1 MNDPLQALAGPAHAT
16 PYPSNPDR
24 NHGAT
29 LHRMLSIP
37 SWVIVLVVAVHLL
50 GFVTSLVALLQTR
63 TAQGTLAWLIALN
76 ALPWIALPAWWL
88 FGRRRFA
95 GYVSARRG
103 EDRELSAVAANAA
116 ERARAFHTT
125 VKAGRGD
132 LHALEKLA
140 KMPILGRNAVD
151 LLVDGEETYE
161 NMFQGM
167 ERARK
172 TLLVLFYT
180 VRDDEVGRRMQEILV
195 RKAREG
201 VTVRFLFDG
210 AGSYHLPESWM
221 NTLEE
226 VGART
231 AGFRLTRGVRLR
243 SQLNFRNHRKVV
255 VVDGREG
262 WVGGLNIGEEY
273 LGRDA
278 DIGAWR
284 DTHLHLVG
292 PAALGL
298 QLVFVEDWHWATTEV
313 LELDWTPTEAPDGA
327 DVAAVMVASG
337 PADPVETAS
346 LLIQH
351 VIHAAEQRIWM
362 ATPYLVPDEGVA
374 AALVLARLRGVD
386 VRLLVPERS
395 DIFLAH
401 LAAFSYFEPLL
412 DAEVRIF
419 RYNAGFMHS
428 KTFVIDDAVVGVGT
442 LNLDNRSLRL
452 NFEITAVLVDES
464 AAARMETIF
473 EADFTRSTEF
483 TTDDLER
490 LPLSTR
496 LGSRAARLLAPVL

>member
-1 MNDPLQALAGPAHAT
+1 MVSLPPWLVAL
-16 PYPSNPDR
+16 
-24 NHGAT
+24 
-29 LHRMLSIP
+29 
-37 SWVIVLVVAVHLL
+37 VLVVHLL

-76 ALPWIALPAWWL
+76 ALPWVAIPAWWL
-88 FGRRRFA
+88 FGRRRFE

-103 EDRELSAVAANAA
+103 EDRELSAVAARAA
-116 ERARAFHTT
+116 EQAKAFGVT
-125 VKAGRGD
+125 VSAGRGD
-132 LHALEKLA
+132 LDALEKLA
-140 KMPILGRNAVD
+140 KMPILGSNAVD
-151 LLVDGEETYE
+151 ILVDGEESYE
-161 NMFQGM
+161 SMFQGM

-180 VRDDEVGRRMQEILV
+180 VRDDEVGRRMQEILI
-195 RKAREG
+195 RKASEG
-201 VTVRFLFDG
+201 VLVRFLFDG

-226 VGART
+226 AGVRT
-231 AGFRLTRGVRLR
+231 AGFRLGRGVRLR
-243 SQLNFRNHRKVV
+243 SQLNFRNHRKIV

-273 LGRDA
+273 LGRDP

-313 LELDWTPTEAPDGA
+313 LALDWSPEEAPGGS

-351 VIHAAEQRIWM
+351 VIHAAERRLWM

-374 AALVLARLRGVD
+374 AALVLARLRNVD
-386 VRLLVPERS
+386 VRLLVPMRP

-401 LAAFSYFEPLL
+401 LAAFSYFGPLL

-419 RYNAGFMHS
+419 RYTAGFMHS
-428 KTFVIDDAVVGVGT
+428 KTFVMDDAVVGVGT

-464 AAARMETIF
+464 AATRMREIF
-473 EADFTRSTEF
+473 EADFARSTEL
-483 TTDDLER
+483 TKEGMER

-496 LGSRAARLLAPVL
+496 LGSRAARLMAPVL

>member
-1 MNDPLQALAGPAHAT
+1 MV
-16 PYPSNPDR
+16 
-24 NHGAT
+24 
-29 LHRMLSIP
+29 SIP
-37 SWVIVLVVAVHLL
+37 AWVIALVVVVHVL
-50 GFVTSLVALLQTR
+50 GFVNSLVALLRTR

-76 ALPWIALPAWWL
+76 ALPWVALPAWWV
-88 FGRRRFA
+88 FGRRTFE

-103 EDRELSAVAANAA
+103 EDRELTAVATKAA
-116 ERARAFHTT
+116 ERARAFHAT
-125 VKAGRGD
+125 VDAGRGD

-140 KMPILGRNAVD
+140 KTPILGSNAVD
-151 LLVDGEETYE
+151 ILVDGEETYE
-161 NMFQGM
+161 SMFEGM
-167 ERARK
+167 ERARR

-180 VRDDEVGRRMQEILV
+180 VRDDEIGRRLQEILI
-195 RKAREG
+195 RKASEG
-201 VTVRFLFDG
+201 VMVRFLFDG
-210 AGSYHLPESWM
+210 AGSYHLPESWL

-226 VGART
+226 AGVQT
-231 AGFRLTRGVRLR
+231 AGFRLGRGVRLR
-243 SQLNFRNHRKVV
+243 SQLNFRNHRKIV

-273 LGRDA
+273 LGRDP
-278 DIGAWR
+278 DIGPWR
-284 DTHLHLVG
+284 DTHLHLEG

-298 QLVFVEDWHWATTEV
+298 QLVFVEDWHWATAEV
-313 LELDWTPTEAPDGA
+313 LALDWTPEEAPGGS

-351 VIHAAEQRIWM
+351 VIHAAERRLWM

-386 VRLLVPERS
+386 VRILVPERT
-395 DIFLAH
+395 DIFLIH
-401 LAAFSYFEPLL
+401 LAAFSYFGPLL

-428 KTFVIDDAVVGVGT
+428 KTFVMDDAVVGIGT

-464 AAARMETIF
+464 AAARMEDVF
-473 EADFTRSTEF
+473 EADFERSTEF
-483 TTDDLER
+483 TTDDLEG

>member
-1 MNDPLQALAGPAHAT
+1 MSLPTWAVA
-16 PYPSNPDR
+16 
-24 NHGAT
+24 
-29 LHRMLSIP
+29 
-37 SWVIVLVVAVHLL
+37 LVVVVHLL
-50 GFVTSLVALLQTR
+50 GFVTSLVALLYTR
-63 TAQGTLAWLIALN
+63 TAQGTLAWLISLN
-76 ALPWIALPAWWL
+76 ALPWLALPAWWL
-88 FGRRRFA
+88 FGRRRFE

-103 EDRELSAVAANAA
+103 EDRELSAVAAEAA
-116 ERARAFHTT
+116 ERARAFHAT
-125 VKAGRGD
+125 VHAGPGE
-132 LHALEKLA
+132 LQALEKLA
-140 KMPILGRNAVD
+140 RMPILGSNAVD
-151 LLVDGEETYE
+151 ILVDGEETFE
-161 NMFQGM
+161 SLFRGM

-180 VRDDEVGRRMQEILV
+180 VRDDEVGRRMQEILI

-201 VTVRFLFDG
+201 VMVRFLFDG
-210 AGSYHLPESWM
+210 AGSYHLPEAWM
-221 NTLEE
+221 KTLEE
-226 VGART
+226 AGVRT

-255 VVDGREG
+255 VVDGAEG

-273 LGRDA
+273 LGRDP

-284 DTHLHLVG
+284 DTHLHVVG

-298 QLVFVEDWHWATTEV
+298 QLVFVEDWHWATAEV
-313 LELDWTPTEAPDGA
+313 LALDWTPAAAPAGGE
-327 DVAAVMVASG
+327 VAAVMVPSG

-351 VIHAAEQRIWM
+351 VIHAAERRLWM

-386 VRLLVPERS
+386 VRLLVPQRP
-395 DIFLAH
+395 DILLVH
-401 LAAFSYFEPLL
+401 LAAFSHFGPLL

-428 KTFVIDDAVVGVGT
+428 KTFVMDEAVVGIGT

-452 NFEITAVLVDES
+452 NFEITAVVVDES
-464 AAARMETIF
+464 AATRMEEIF
-473 EADFTRSTEF
+473 EADFARSTEL
-483 TTDDLER
+483 TTDDMER

-496 LGSRAARLLAPVL
+496 LGSRAAQLLAPVL

>member
-1 MNDPLQALAGPAHAT
+1 MSLPTWAVA
-16 PYPSNPDR
+16 
-24 NHGAT
+24 
-29 LHRMLSIP
+29 
-37 SWVIVLVVAVHLL
+37 LVVVVHLL
-50 GFVTSLVALLQTR
+50 GFVTSLVALLYTR
-63 TAQGTLAWLIALN
+63 TAQGTLAWLISLN
-76 ALPWIALPAWWL
+76 ALPWLALPAWWL
-88 FGRRRFA
+88 FGRRRFE

-103 EDRELSAVAANAA
+103 EDRELSAVAAEAA
-116 ERARAFHTT
+116 ERARAFHAT
-125 VKAGRGD
+125 VHAGPGE
-132 LHALEKLA
+132 LQALEKLA
-140 KMPILGRNAVD
+140 RMPILGSNAVD
-151 LLVDGEETYE
+151 ILVDGEETFE
-161 NMFQGM
+161 SLFRGM

-180 VRDDEVGRRMQEILV
+180 VRDDEVGRRMQEILI

-201 VTVRFLFDG
+201 VMVRFLFDG
-210 AGSYHLPESWM
+210 AGSYHLPEAWM
-221 NTLEE
+221 KTLEE
-226 VGART
+226 AGVRT

-255 VVDGREG
+255 VVDGAEG

-273 LGRDA
+273 LGRDP

-284 DTHLHLVG
+284 DTHLHVVG

-298 QLVFVEDWHWATTEV
+298 QLVFVEDWHWATAEV
-313 LELDWTPTEAPDGA
+313 LALDWTPAAAPAGGE
-327 DVAAVMVASG
+327 VAAVMVPSG

-351 VIHAAEQRIWM
+351 VIHTAERRLWM

-386 VRLLVPERS
+386 VRLLVPKRP
-395 DIFLAH
+395 DILLVH
-401 LAAFSYFEPLL
+401 LAAFSHFGPLL

-428 KTFVIDDAVVGVGT
+428 KTFVMDEAVVGIGT

-452 NFEITAVLVDES
+452 NFEITAVVVDES
-464 AAARMETIF
+464 AATRMEEIF
-473 EADFTRSTEF
+473 EADFARSTEL
-483 TTDDLER
+483 TTDDMER

-496 LGSRAARLLAPVL
+496 LGSRAAQLLAPVL

>member
-1 MNDPLQALAGPAHAT
+1 MVNIPA
-16 PYPSNPDR
+16 
-24 NHGAT
+24 
-29 LHRMLSIP
+29 
-37 SWVIVLVVAVHLL
+37 WVIALVVVVHVL
-50 GFVTSLVALLQTR
+50 GFVNSLVALLRTR

-76 ALPWIALPAWWL
+76 ALPWIALPAWWI
-88 FGRRRFA
+88 FGRRRFE

-103 EDRELSAVAANAA
+103 EDRELTAVATIAA
-116 ERARAFHTT
+116 ERARAFQGTMD
-125 VKAGRGD
+125 VGRND
-132 LHALEKLA
+132 LDALEKLA
-140 KMPILGRNAVD
+140 KTPILGSNAVD
-151 LLVDGEETYE
+151 ILVDGEETYE
-161 NMFQGM
+161 SMFQGM

-180 VRDDEVGRRMQEILV
+180 VRDDEVGRRLQEILM
-195 RKAREG
+195 RKASEG
-201 VTVRFLFDG
+201 VMVRFLFDG

-226 VGART
+226 AGVRT
-231 AGFRLTRGVRLR
+231 TGFRLGRGVRLR
-243 SQLNFRNHRKVV
+243 SQLNFRNHRKIV

-273 LGRDA
+273 LGRDP

-298 QLVFVEDWHWATTEV
+298 QLVFVEDWHWATAEV
-313 LELDWTPTEAPDGA
+313 LALAWTPEEAPDGSN
-327 DVAAVMVASG
+327 VAAVMVASG

-351 VIHAAEQRIWM
+351 VIHAAERRLWM

-386 VRLLVPERS
+386 VRLLVPERT
-395 DIFLAH
+395 DIFLIH
-401 LAAFSYFEPLL
+401 LAAFSYFGPLL

-419 RYNAGFMHS
+419 RYNEGFMHS
-428 KTFVIDDAVVGVGT
+428 KTFVMDDAVVGVGT

-464 AAARMETIF
+464 VAARMEEIF
-473 EADFTRSTEF
+473 EADFARSTEF
-483 TTDDLER
+483 TTDDLKG
-490 LPLSTR
+490 LPLATQ

>member
-1 MNDPLQALAGPAHAT
+1 MSLPTWAVA
-16 PYPSNPDR
+16 
-24 NHGAT
+24 
-29 LHRMLSIP
+29 
-37 SWVIVLVVAVHLL
+37 LVVVVHLL
-50 GFVTSLVALLQTR
+50 GFVTSLVALLYTR
-63 TAQGTLAWLIALN
+63 TAQGTLAWLISLN
-76 ALPWIALPAWWL
+76 ALPWLALPAWWL
-88 FGRRRFA
+88 FGRRRFE

-103 EDRELSAVAANAA
+103 EDRELSAVAAEAA
-116 ERARAFHTT
+116 ERARAFHAT
-125 VKAGRGD
+125 VHAGPGE
-132 LHALEKLA
+132 LQALEKLA
-140 KMPILGRNAVD
+140 KMPILGSNAVD
-151 LLVDGEETYE
+151 ILVDGEETYE
-161 NMFQGM
+161 SLFRGM

-180 VRDDEVGRRMQEILV
+180 VRDDEVGRRMQEILI

-201 VTVRFLFDG
+201 VMVRFLFDG
-210 AGSYHLPESWM
+210 AGSYHLPEAWM

-226 VGART
+226 AGVRT

-255 VVDGREG
+255 VVDGAEG

-273 LGRDA
+273 LGRDP

-284 DTHLHLVG
+284 DTHLHVVG

-298 QLVFVEDWHWATTEV
+298 QLVFVEDWHWATAEV
-313 LELDWTPTEAPDGA
+313 LALDWTPAEAPDGGE
-327 DVAAVMVASG
+327 VAAVMVPSG

-351 VIHAAEQRIWM
+351 VIHAAERRLWM

-386 VRLLVPERS
+386 VRLLVPQRP
-395 DIFLAH
+395 DTLLVH
-401 LAAFSYFEPLL
+401 LAAFSHFGPLL

-428 KTFVIDDAVVGVGT
+428 KTFVMDEAVVGIGT

-452 NFEITAVLVDES
+452 NFEITAVVVDES
-464 AAARMETIF
+464 AATRMEEIF
-473 EADFTRSTEF
+473 EADFARSTEL
-483 TTDDLER
+483 TTDDMER

-496 LGSRAARLLAPVL
+496 LGSRAAQLLAPVL

>member
-1 MNDPLQALAGPAHAT
+1 MVSLPTWA
-16 PYPSNPDR
+16 
-24 NHGAT
+24 
-29 LHRMLSIP
+29 
-37 SWVIVLVVAVHLL
+37 VVLVVVHLI

-76 ALPWIALPAWWL
+76 ALPWLALPAWWL
-88 FGRRRFA
+88 FGRRRFE
-95 GYVSARRG
+95 GYVSARTG
-103 EDRELSAVAANAA
+103 EDRELSELAEKAA
-116 ERARAFHTT
+116 ERVRPLHAT
-125 VKAGRGD
+125 VNAGRGD

-140 KMPILGRNAVD
+140 KMPILGSNNAD
-151 LLVDGEETYE
+151 ILVDGEETYE
-161 NMFQGM
+161 SMFRGM
-167 ERARK
+167 ERART

-180 VRDDEVGRRMQEILV
+180 VRDDAVGRRLQEILV

-201 VTVRFLFDG
+201 VMVRFLFDG
-210 AGSYHLPESWM
+210 AGSYHLPESWL
-221 NTLEE
+221 NTLEDAG
-226 VGART
+226 VRT
-231 AGFRLTRGVRLR
+231 AGFRLGRGVRLR

-284 DTHLHLVG
+284 DTHLHIVG

-313 LELDWTPTEAPDGA
+313 LALDWTPDEAPGGGQ
-327 DVAAVMVASG
+327 VAAVMVASG
-337 PADPVETAS
+337 PADKVETAS

-351 VIHAAEQRIWM
+351 VIHAAERRLWM

-386 VRLLVPERS
+386 VRLLVPKRP
-395 DIFLAH
+395 DNFLVH
-401 LAAFSYFEPLL
+401 LAAFGHFGPLL
-412 DAEVRIF
+412 GAGVRIF
-419 RYNAGFMHS
+419 RYTAGFMHA
-428 KTFVIDDAVVGVGT
+428 KTFVLDDAVVGVGT

-464 AAARMETIF
+464 AAIRMEEIF
-473 EADFTRSTEF
+473 EADFARSTEF
-483 TTDDLER
+483 TTGDMAR

-496 LGSRAARLLAPVL
+496 LGSRAAQLLAPVL